1 MDLLDLIIPKKQY
14 ANIGKFFEER
24 PEVKG
29 GGIEISYE
37 EVYPLTQ
44 NVMTVFGNVL
54 GVDGALTIRTA
65 TELTIDSKNLSE
77 YITVHKVMQ
86 RARIQTQDGRMFMID
101 QVVKEIQEQ
110 KGERLPFKIPVGQ
123 SYLLRLIPV
132 DNGWGI

>member
-1 MDLLDLIIPKKQY
+1 M
-14 ANIGKFFEER
+14 
-24 PEVKG
+24 
-29 GGIEISYE
+29 
-37 EVYPLTQ
+37 
-44 NVMTVFGNVL
+44 FGNVL

-65 TELTIDSKNLSE
+65 TELTIDSRNLSE

-132 DNGWGI
+132 NNGWGI